1 MTTETE
7 AKPKPDYLGLLNAIS
22 LAESRAGLYLKA
34 WAEVTADPELRRCLN
49 LVAERETTHGH
60 VFRQRI
66 ERLGFTLRDRED
78 PTFNEKLRVYGSPA
92 RPDLEKIR
100 YGRSEERAEGGA
112 DPLIAIEERARDES
126 VDPLTRATLQWYV
139 CEERDSGALLREAY
153 ARVEGQEASGANA
166 RETNGA
172 SAKSSTPE
180 IDAVMQALSEGFGSM
195 LKILTDIGEALG
207 SRETEKKERAKTKAK
222 EEKEK

>member
-7 AKPKPDYLGLLNAIS
+7 AKPKPSYLGLLNAIS

-34 WAEVTADPELRRCLN
+34 WADVTADPELRRCLN

-92 RPDLEKIR
+92 RTDLEKVR
-100 YGRSEERAEGGA
+100 YGRSEEREEGGT
-112 DPLIAIEERARDES
+112 DPLIAIEERAQDES

-153 ARVEGQEASGANA
+153 ARIEGQGAPGA
-166 RETNGA
+166 KETNGS
-172 SAKSSTPE
+172 SARTSTPE
-180 IDAVMQALSEGFGSM
+180 IDAVMHALSEGFGSM
-195 LKILTDIGEALG
+195 FKILTDIGEALRA
-207 SRETEKKERAKTKAK
+207 RETEKKERAKTKAK

>member
-7 AKPKPDYLGLLNAIS
+7 AKPKPSYLGLLNAIS
-22 LAESRAGLYLKA
+22 IGESRAGLYLKA
-34 WAEVTADPELRRCLN
+34 WADVTADPELRRCLN

-92 RPDLEKIR
+92 RSDLEKIR
-100 YGRSEERAEGGA
+100 YGRSQDQGEGGA
-112 DPLIAIEERARDES
+112 DPLAAIEERARDES
-126 VDPLTRATLQWYV
+126 VDQLTRATLQWYV
-139 CEERDSGALLREAY
+139 CEERDSGALLREQY
-153 ARVEGQEASGANA
+153 ARIEGQGASSAK
-166 RETNGA
+166 ESNGT
-172 SAKSSTPE
+172 SAKSATPE
-180 IDAVMQALSEGFGSM
+180 VDAVMQALSEGFGSM
-195 LKILTDIGEALG
+195 MRMLTDIGETLG
-207 SRETEKKERAKTKAK
+207 AREKEKKERAKAKEK

>member
-1 MTTETE
+1 MTTEAE
-7 AKPKPDYLGLLNAIS
+7 ARPKPSYLGLLNAIS

-34 WAEVTADPELRRCLN
+34 WADVTADPELRRCLT

-92 RPDLEKIR
+92 RSDLEKIR
-100 YGRSEERAEGGA
+100 YGRSEERAEGGT
-112 DPLIAIEERARDES
+112 DPLVAIEERANDES

-139 CEERDSGALLREAY
+139 CEERDSQALLREQY
-153 ARVEGQEASGANA
+153 ARIEAQQANGTPA
-166 RETNGA
+166 VGA
-172 SAKSSTPE
+172 SATSASPE
-180 IDAVMQALSEGFGSM
+180 LDAVMQALSEGFGSI
-195 LKILTDIGEALG
+195 LRILTEIGEALNA
-207 SRETEKKERAKTKAK
+207 REKERKEKPQAK
-222 EEKEK
+222 EK